1 MSQRV
6 LARALNYMISPCL
19 YWASPPWTAVPR
31 WKCPSRPLPS
41 SNLVLS
47 EGHGNYWDKYRRE
60 GETCGKNT
68 LIIHSLLI
76 WEMLGHWETI
86 GTNIG
91 GTHLW
96 LFILFHWIKI
106 SHNWHKL
113 FFHVIVDE
121 KHWNHWKH
129 IPTYQINPIRWGGLE
144 ISSGTGGGTFSTPTS
159 KMVPTS
165 KYANFAFLFN
175 SRQGLVN
182 CPSIQSLLL
191 RDSAVHRSKAE

>member
-47 EGHGNYWDKYRRE
+47 EGQGNYWDKYRRE

-68 LIIHSLLI
+68 LIIHSLLASFEKC
-76 WEMLGHWETI
+76 WDTGKLLGQIKEGHI
-86 GTNIG
+86 FDYSI
-91 GTHLW
+91 
-96 LFILFHWIKI
+96 FILFHWIKT

-113 FFHVIVDE
+113 FFHVITKLGPSLIAWLTRLMSLFVVLYFSPADE
-121 KHWNHWKH
+121 QTKDM
-129 IPTYQINPIRWGGLE
+129 
-144 ISSGTGGGTFSTPTS
+144 SS
-159 KMVPTS
+159 
-165 KYANFAFLFN
+165 A
-175 SRQGLVN
+175 
-182 CPSIQSLLL
+182 
-191 RDSAVHRSKAE
+191 